1 VKTLVVTKKNDL
13 FFLKTLRIA
22 FLLAFVVGIN
32 AFESFG
38 QTEAKE
44 EKPNYTH
51 AEEGPIF
58 VSFGAN
64 LSKVYGKEFPI
75 DFTYQKSFEGGLW
88 LKYLVF
94 DARPFYAGMEFQR
107 RGYTYDYVKKG
118 TLTNGKLFEDRAKGN
133 VVLNYISI
141 PFLFEIP
148 IVKPESRFQV
158 MAGLGIGLRVFF
170 REKFEASRY
179 IPQDSLL
186 IQVPY
191 EKERNDA
198 LDYLE
203 FNLCF
208 GLKYKILP
216 RMEIL
221 AMGSLKGAGFSI
233 SKENFLTRTEL
244 HNVFSLKLL
253 YKVTS
258 LDGLSIL

>member
-1 VKTLVVTKKNDL
+1 MKTLVVTKKNDL

-44 EKPNYTH
+44 EKPNYTN
-51 AEEGPIF
+51 AEEGPIY
-58 VSFGAN
+58 VSFGPN

-75 DFTYQKSFEGGLW
+75 NFKYQQAFEGGLW

-94 DARPFYAGMEFQR
+94 DELPFYAGLEFQR
-107 RGYTYDYVKKG
+107 RGYAYEQVKKG
-118 TLTNGKLFEDRAKGN
+118 ISQNGKAFEDRTKGN

-141 PFLFEIP
+141 SCMLEVPVF
-148 IVKPESRFQV
+148 KPENRFQIL
-158 MAGLGIGLRVFF
+158 AGLGIGLRVFY
-170 REKFEASRY
+170 REKFEASRF

-186 IQVPY
+186 IPVSY
-191 EKERNDA
+191 EKVRNDA

-208 GLKYKILP
+208 GLKYKLLP
-216 RMEIL
+216 RVEIL
-221 AMGSLKGAGFSI
+221 AMGSFKGAGLSI
-233 SKENFLTRTEL
+233 SKENFITRTEL
-244 HNVFSLKLL
+244 HNVFSFKVL
-253 YKVTS
+253 YRITS
-258 LDGLSIL
+258 LDGLSFL